1 MEMGDR
7 IVDQQLIDGDIRFA
21 QIEYNPESQAFITEE
36 LQISGVPTT
45 QMYVG
50 TNKLLEGGSTI
61 KNVRTELTQIE
72 GLSHEELLQ
81 RAEDAD
87 DGVLTG
93 LIEESFYDSPD
104 FLNEEW

>member
-1 MEMGDR
+1 MELGDR

-21 QIEYNPESQAFITEE
+21 QVEYNPESQAFITEE
-36 LQISGVPTT
+36 LQIQGVPTI

-61 KNVRTELTQIE
+61 KNIHTELTKIE
-72 GLSHEELLQ
+72 GLNHEELLQ

>member
-1 MEMGDR
+1 
-7 IVDQQLIDGDIRFA
+7 
-21 QIEYNPESQAFITEE
+21 
-36 LQISGVPTT
+36 VPTI

-61 KNVRTELTQIE
+61 KKTRTELTLIE
-72 GLSHEELLQ
+72 GLNREGLLQ

>member
-72 GLSHEELLQ
+72 ARL
-81 RAEDAD
+81 
-87 DGVLTG
+87 
-93 LIEESFYDSPD
+93 
-104 FLNEEW
+104 